1 MFERRRDRGV
11 CRRGCD
17 IFWEAV
23 WEQAKLRYGLVTEPF
38 KTTGPFARGFV
49 DFHGGLGGYRG
60 VPKRVFSF
68 LTETFTIIIV
78 GILATR
84 APAILRSGHKS

>member
-1 MFERRRDRGV
+1 M
-11 CRRGCD
+11 
-17 IFWEAV
+17 FWEAV
-23 WEQAKLRYGLVTEPF
+23 WEQARLPYGLLTEPF
-38 KTTGPFARGFV
+38 KTTGPFEMAFV
-49 DFHGGLGGYRG
+49 DFHGGLGRYRG

-68 LTETFTIIIV
+68 LTQTFTIIII